1 MGEGQAFHPLLHF
14 VRKCNIIIANR
25 DIIIANGNIIIAK
38 KNMLMDYKNIAMF
51 SRVDQMILESAVMLF
66 FRNECH
72 DEGVSL
78 HPQTPDLSDV
88 QKKGEGVDKMLYL

>member
-1 MGEGQAFHPLLHF
+1 MGEGQAFHPPLHF
-14 VRKCNIIIANR
+14 AWRCNIIIANK

-51 SRVDQMILESAVMLF
+51 LRIDPMILESTVMLF
-66 FRNECH
+66 FRNECN
-72 DEGVSL
+72 DEDVSL
-78 HPQTPDLSDV
+78 HPQTPYLSGV